1 MAENLLMPQYIAES
15 AIKTGS
21 NVIRGS
27 RVVARKESS
36 LARKRAFHDMKES
49 IP

>member
-27 RVVARKESS
+27 RVAGKESS
-36 LARKRAFHDMKES
+36 LARKRAFHDMK
-49 IP
+49 